1 MKTAALKK
9 SVFALAL
16 IGAAGSASAVQ
27 FYTTGNTANV
37 SKTTSLGVCLAGGGS
52 DDAWAGGWKFL
63 LNKSGGG
70 DVVVIRAD
78 GNRGGYESF
87 IYNDDGGHGFPLV
100 DSVTTIV
107 IESASDA
114 NRSDVDTAIR
124 NAELVFFAGGDQ
136 WRYINWFNG
145 SKVESAVEYL
155 LNSKKAA
162 VGGTSAGMALLGGI
176 DFTARY
182 DSPDPDKDL
191 VDSDDVMYDPTGYFV
206 DLNRTVVNPPFM
218 NNVITDTHFS
228 ERDRFGRIVGF
239 MARADYNW
247 SDVSYSNIK
256 AIAADEGTAACYDG
270 NGVAKVYGSGNVFFL
285 KGNQPIERIRY
296 DDSLD
301 WWGSRQAVKAY
312 AIQGSAAGTGSFS
325 LSTWTGSGGST
336 EYWYVDGE
344 DEAYPFFGRN

>member
-1 MKTAALKK
+1 MKNAFTVVMTALL
-9 SVFALAL
+9 SVLAL
-16 IGAAGSASAVQ
+16 PAEAVK

-37 SKTTSLGVCLAGGGS
+37 NKSTSLGVCLAGGGS
-52 DDAWAGGWKFL
+52 DDAWAGGWKYL

-70 DVVVIRAD
+70 DIVVIRAD
-78 GNRGGYESF
+78 GSRGGYESF
-87 IYNDDGGHGFPLV
+87 IYDDDGNHGFPLV

-107 IESASDA
+107 IESATDA
-114 NRSDVDTAIR
+114 NRSDVETAIR

-136 WRYINWFNG
+136 WRYISWFNG
-145 SKVESAVEYL
+145 SRLESAVEYL
-155 LNSKKAA
+155 MLTKKAP

-206 DLNRTVVNPPFM
+206 DLNRSVVNPPFM
-218 NNVITDTHFS
+218 TNVITDTHFS
-228 ERDRFGRIVGF
+228 ARNRFGRLVGF

-256 AIAADEGTAACYDG
+256 AIAADEGTAACYDSSG
-270 NGVAKVYGSGNVFFL
+270 IAKVFGTGKAFFL
-285 KGNQPIERIRY
+285 KGNKPIERIRSGY
-296 DDSLD
+296 SLD

-312 AIQGSAAGTGSFS
+312 VITGSNGGSGSFNLGS
-325 LSTWTGSGGST
+325 WSGSGGLS

-344 DEAYPFFGRN
+344 VESDPFFGRN